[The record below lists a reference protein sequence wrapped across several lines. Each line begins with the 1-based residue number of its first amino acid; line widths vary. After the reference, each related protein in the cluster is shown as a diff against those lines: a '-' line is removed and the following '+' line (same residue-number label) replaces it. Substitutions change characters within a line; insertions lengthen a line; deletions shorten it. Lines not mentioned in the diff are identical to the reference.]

1 MTEYLI
7 RYRNLSGPDPMSPQ
21 SIRIEAKN
29 GQAAIE
35 ALKKQMSE
43 QELRVEKVSSE
54 ALAPRKRKTRAE
66 WVLLALFVI
75 LGGVNLVTRW
85 LG

>member
-35 ALKKQMSE
+35 DLKKQMSE
-43 QELRVEKVSSE
+43 QELRVEKVSSDTP
-54 ALAPRKRKTRAE
+54 APRKRKTRAE
-66 WVLLALFVI
+66 WVLLALFLI